1 MFHTS
6 FRGEDMSKSAKDMF
20 KVKYKGYEIRSV
32 DQFVF
37 TNTKELEDTKNKLTE
52 VEATLKELTEKYE
65 ALSKEH
71 ETLKNEIEG
80 REKAADE
87 ISRIALKEANVI
99 VETANRNADSIV
111 KESLATAR
119 QILIEMSN
127 LGNEAIFLKKHVKER
142 MDRLAVVIDQFTLP
156 NIPSLDCLDLV
167 DENEDED
174 KTIS

>member
-1 MFHTS
+1 
-6 FRGEDMSKSAKDMF
+6 MSKRAKDMF
-20 KVKYKGYEIRSV
+20 KVKYKGYDVRSV
-32 DQFVF
+32 DEFVL
-37 TNTKELEDTKNKLTE
+37 TNSKDLEDTKTKLSE
-52 VEATLKELTEKYE
+52 VEQSLKEMTEQYE

-71 ETLKNEIEG
+71 EDLKSKIEM

-119 QILIEMSN
+119 QILVEMSN

-142 MDRLAVVIDQFTLP
+142 MERLAEVIEQFTLP
-156 NIPSLDCLDLV
+156 NLPSLDCLDLV
-167 DENEDED
+167 SEEENEDED
-174 KTIS
+174 KA

>member
-1 MFHTS
+1 MFHNG
-6 FRGEDMSKSAKDMF
+6 FRGEKMSKSAKDMF
-20 KVKYKGYEIRSV
+20 KVKYKGYDVRSV
-32 DQFVF
+32 DEFVF
-37 TNTKELEDTKNKLTE
+37 TSSKELEDTKTKLSE
-52 VEATLKELTEKYE
+52 VELTLKELNEKYE
-65 ALSKEH
+65 AICKEH
-71 ETLKNEIEG
+71 ETLKNEIET

-119 QILIEMSN
+119 QILVEMSN

-142 MDRLAVVIDQFTLP
+142 MERLAVVIEQFTLP

-167 DENEDED
+167 EENEDED
-174 KTIS
+174 KALS